1 MLQNNQQIYNL
12 IYAHTQGPGPLQPYV
27 QFTHVPSLPTQGT
40 GAASTYGAA
49 LLMSY
54 DFGNA
59 ATPAALRLPGF
70 KLPLRLEYIAST
82 GDAASGAANLLYG
95 PGSAAWSLT
104 LTRPTSTSASS
115 RGSNCPTWARARRR
129 PDWRSGADGNRRGQ
143 VRGVLEVGMLM

>member
-1 MLQNNQQIYNL
+1 MR
-12 IYAHTQGPGPLQPYV
+12 TPRGRTLQPYV

-70 KLPLRLEYIAST
+70 KLPLRLEYIAPPAMPQAAPPTCCTAGQRGVVADADADLPVPALLRAGRTVLRGRAQDGART
-82 GDAASGAANLLYG
+82 GV
-95 PGSAAWSLT
+95 
-104 LTRPTSTSASS
+104 R
-115 RGSNCPTWARARRR
+115 RGRQPARA
-129 PDWRSGADGNRRGQ
+129 GA
-143 VRGVLEVGMLM
+143 GVLEVGMLM